1 MNAEKIDLENL
12 TQDDFL
18 EMAKYVAHV
27 ENQNR
32 VLLEQ
37 LKECKAAVLA
47 TVQQRNSLNAKL
59 QAMVLDRAN
68 TIDIQ
73 SIQTSAI
80 NTQMDLINPE
90 QWAVPEG
97 RVITTPKSNKS

>member
-1 MNAEKIDLENL
+1 MNTEKLDLENL

-27 ENQNR
+27 ENENR
-32 VLLEQ
+32 MLLEK
-37 LKECKAAVLA
+37 LKECKSAVLA

-59 QAMVLDRAN
+59 QNMILDKAN

-73 SIQTSAI
+73 SIQSVPMNTSL
-80 NTQMDLINPE
+80 DLINPE

-97 RVITTPKSNKS
+97 RVITTPKSNKI